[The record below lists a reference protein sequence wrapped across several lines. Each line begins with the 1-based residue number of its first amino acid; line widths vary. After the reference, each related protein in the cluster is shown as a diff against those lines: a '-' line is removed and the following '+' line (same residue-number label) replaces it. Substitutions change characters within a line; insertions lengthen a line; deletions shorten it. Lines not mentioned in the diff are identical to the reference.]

1 VNRLIVIILL
11 LTGCASAGPAA
22 GHSSSPT
29 FISGIQ
35 MVHDPKTVT
44 GHINSPCHTRDGGQL
59 PDPICTPG
67 AVDPTMTKAKLCAP
81 GFSTINYRPSSA
93 QTNRAKFQIVL
104 PAYDLS
110 DSFQGELDHLIPL
123 EIGGANDLSNLWP
136 EAGKIPNPKDK
147 IENELRRDVCAGTI
161 SLAEAQADIAQD
173 WTQIH
178 G

>member
-1 VNRLIVIILL
+1 
-11 LTGCASAGPAA
+11 
-22 GHSSSPT
+22 
-29 FISGIQ
+29 
-35 MVHDPKTVT
+35 
-44 GHINSPCHTRDGGQL
+44 
-59 PDPICTPG
+59 
-67 AVDPTMTKAKLCAP
+67 MTKAKLCAP